1 MGEVDSGSARL
12 LATHSNLAEPESTSP
27 IFMLKF
33 LIHLVAAE
41 RVKLVILSA
50 VCCSVAAADRPT
62 TPAGV
67 RLASDRFHSV
77 VHDHSLGNDEM
88 RTFKLGRQIY

>member
-1 MGEVDSGSARL
+1 MFAADQMMINLSIKMGEVDSGSARL

-41 RVKLVILSA
+41 RGEKCHL
-50 VCCSVAAADRPT
+50 PT
-62 TPAGV
+62 TTDDS
-67 RLASDRFHSV
+67 LAAVKRV
-77 VHDHSLGNDEM
+77 
-88 RTFKLGRQIY
+88 

>member
-1 MGEVDSGSARL
+1 MFAADQMIRKLSIKIGEVDSGSARL

-41 RVKLVILSA
+41 RVKLVIW
-50 VCCSVAAADRPT
+50 PIT
-62 TPAGV
+62 
-67 RLASDRFHSV
+67 RFA
-77 VHDHSLGNDEM
+77 
-88 RTFKLGRQIY
+88 R